1 MSTAERPPAVSP
13 EVIAELQQAIDNAIK
28 GVRDPVAMGK
38 AAERMD
44 RMREMMPETTIAV
57 ELIREA
63 RDEG

>member
-1 MSTAERPPAVSP
+1 MSTAERLPAVSP

-28 GVRDPVAMGK
+28 GVRDPVAMRE

-63 RDEG
+63 RDEE